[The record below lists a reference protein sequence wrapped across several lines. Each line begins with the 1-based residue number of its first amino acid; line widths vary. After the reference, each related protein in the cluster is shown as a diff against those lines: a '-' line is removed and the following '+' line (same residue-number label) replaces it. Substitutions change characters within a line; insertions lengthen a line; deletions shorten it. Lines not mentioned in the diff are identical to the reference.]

1 MADRIS
7 FSVPIS
13 PFSREISISAFSY
26 EQIRRFFI
34 PQSPEQFRHYWELP
48 PMNPILKYFSKVG
61 APCDNSLN
69 AEILRGLISLLLDR
83 YLARLAANKEKYG
96 DNCLDVAAFK
106 QKWGVAIFSKLG
118 VGATPEFLAW
128 ADRHLDL
135 FLFKIGAVDEA
146 GSPQQF
152 TSLDDFA
159 LKWHVESREFLKLC
173 RAAKGLDVSRISW
186 RLPKVTPYLLAILD
200 RALHLALKQKERERA
215 LSTL

>member
-1 MADRIS
+1 
-7 FSVPIS
+7 
-13 PFSREISISAFSY
+13 
-26 EQIRRFFI
+26 
-34 PQSPEQFRHYWELP
+34 
-48 PMNPILKYFSKVG
+48 
-61 APCDNSLN
+61 
-69 AEILRGLISLLLDR
+69 
-83 YLARLAANKEKYG
+83 
-96 DNCLDVAAFK
+96 
-106 QKWGVAIFSKLG
+106 